1 MCDST
6 GRYEVTGGA
15 LPALGGPQS
24 LFIIAQDA
32 VPAGRRWRK
41 TWGKATASLRTVIE
55 IQNYFL
61 PQFQKKNNAS
71 GKAKM
76 VN

>member
-24 LFIIAQDA
+24 LFILAQDA
-32 VPAGRRWRK
+32 VPAARGAMVARK
-41 TWGKATASLRTVIE
+41 TWGKATPSLRTV
-55 IQNYFL
+55 
-61 PQFQKKNNAS
+61 K
-71 GKAKM
+71 
-76 VN
+76 

>member
-24 LFIIAQDA
+24 LFILAQDA
-32 VPAGRRWRK
+32 VPAGRR
-41 TWGKATASLRTVIE
+41 LR
-55 IQNYFL
+55 
-61 PQFQKKNNAS
+61 
-71 GKAKM
+71 AKHGEKQQRPHARCFPSE
-76 VN
+76 VRHKWLFYQ